1 MEISRSHED
10 IPGEE
15 PLLSQSQSLGQAL
28 RPLLSYSSLLWVGVE
43 SFRMGVGVLSLTGA
57 PEGHLKPKGSQQV
70 AGKSPSRAG

>member
-1 MEISRSHED
+1 MEISRSHEG

-43 SFRMGVGVLSLTGA
+43 VLQD
-57 PEGHLKPKGSQQV
+57 GSGCPV
-70 AGKSPSRAG
+70 SDRGS